1 MKRRTLLLS
10 MIALLLFSSSAWAA
24 EKESD
29 SRIRSYDS
37 GSLIQSDGSL
47 WLWGYNQSVPTRV
60 EGKADVVKTFSN
72 IFNEGDLVFTLQ
84 DQSAW
89 YVPRNNIAEAVKFIP
104 LEEVQNLAAVSGLN
118 DHVLAL
124 STEGSVY
131 SADWHNNGDILDPF
145 QTVAGI
151 DEVANIDSYYEERP
165 EYEESWIF
173 LKKDGSVWKNT
184 KGLQGIK
191 PISSLQDITAI
202 AKNIALKKD
211 GTVWTWPKEFDT
223 NAALSDTT
231 TASQIQ
237 SLTGIQTIKS
247 NGRTNLAIDR
257 QGRLWFWGAT
267 VTGYSDSTAYHNEN
281 NPVLLTGVRNVKDAF
296 IVERSILAL
305 TTEGNVYGAS
315 LEGEKLSSNAHF
327 TLLAQNIQSI
337 KAGPRHVIMQKTGGS
352 LWGWGVNKHA
362 QLGIG
367 DYEFLYSTPVPV
379 QKPILVRLNGTPVP
393 LSNGVITR
401 NGQAF
406 IPLRSVFDKLGAE
419 VTFDS
424 NNKVAKIIQ
433 SKTGATPVSLQLNLK
448 TSQTT
453 VNGKPVELTSP
464 PFTVNGIAYLP
475 LRLISETLGAKV
487 DWIQKEDTITITTTT
502 STK

>member
-24 EKESD
+24 EDEST

-60 EGKADVVKTFSN
+60 EDKPNVVRTFSN
-72 IFNEGDLVFTLQ
+72 IIQEGDLIFTLQ
-84 DQSAW
+84 DHSAW
-89 YVPRNNIAEAVKFIP
+89 YVPRNNISESVKFIP
-104 LEEVQNLAAVSGLN
+104 LEGLQNIIDVRIMN

-124 STEGSVY
+124 NAEGTVL
-131 SADWHNNGDILDPF
+131 SADRIENGGNFAPF
-145 QTVAGI
+145 QTLSGI
-151 DEVANIDSYYEERP
+151 ENVTELDSYYEERP
-165 EYEESWIF
+165 QNEERWIF

-184 KGLQGIK
+184 RSLQGFE
-191 PISSLQDITAI
+191 PVPSLKDITAI
-202 AKNIALKKD
+202 SKNIALKKD
-211 GTVWTWPKEFDT
+211 GTVWTWPKVFEK
-223 NAALSDTT
+223 NATPSEALS
-231 TASQIQ
+231 ASQIQ
-237 SLTGIQTIKS
+237 ALSDIQTIKTIGGS
-247 NGRTNLAIDR
+247 NLAIDR
-257 QGRLWFWGAT
+257 QGRLWFWGET
-267 VTGYSDSTAYHNEN
+267 VTGYSDSTTYHNEN
-281 NPVLLTGVRNVKDAF
+281 NPVLLTGIKDVKDVF

-305 TTEGNVYGAS
+305 TTGGNVYEAS
-315 LEGEKLSSNAHF
+315 LEGEKLSSTVPF
-327 TLLAQNIQSI
+327 KLLTKNIQSI
-337 KAGPRHVIMQKTGGS
+337 QAGLRHVIMQKTGGT

-379 QKPILVRLNGTPVP
+379 QKPILVRLNDTPVP

-419 VTFDS
+419 VTYDFNS
-424 NNKVAKIIQ
+424 KIAKINQ
-433 SKTGATPVSLQLNLK
+433 SKTGANPVSLQINLK
-448 TSQTT
+448 NGQTT
-453 VNGKPVELTSP
+453 MNGKVVKLTNP
-464 PFTVNGIAYLP
+464 PFTVNGIGYLP

-487 DWIQKEDTITITTTT
+487 DWIQKEDTIVITTK
-502 STK
+502 S

>member
-10 MIALLLFSSSAWAA
+10 MIALLLFSSNAWAA
-24 EKESD
+24 EKESTPG
-29 SRIRSYDS
+29 IRSYNS

-60 EGKADVVKTFSN
+60 EDKPNVVKTFSN

-84 DQSAW
+84 DHSAW
-89 YVPRNNIAEAVKFIP
+89 YVPRNNISEAVKFIP
-104 LEEVQNLAAVSGLN
+104 LEGLQNLEAVSGLN
-118 DHVLAL
+118 HVLAL
-124 STEGSVY
+124 STEGSIY
-131 SADWHNNGDILDPF
+131 FADRLNNDDILGPF
-145 QTVAGI
+145 QPLSGVDG
-151 DEVANIDSYYEERP
+151 VANIDSYYEERP
-165 EYEESWIF
+165 EYEEGWIF

-184 KGLQGIK
+184 KGLQGFK
-191 PISSLQDITAI
+191 PISSLKDITAI

-223 NAALSDTT
+223 NASLSDTS

-247 NGRTNLAIDR
+247 NGLTNLAMDR

-267 VTGYSDSTAYHNEN
+267 VTGSSDATTYHNEN
-281 NPVLLTGVRNVKDAF
+281 TPVLLTGVKNVKDAF

-305 TTEGNVYGAS
+305 TTEGSVYAAS
-315 LEGEKLSSNAHF
+315 LDGEKLLPNAHF

-337 KAGPRHVIMQKTGGS
+337 KAGPRHVIMQKTDGT

-419 VTFDS
+419 VTFDT

-433 SKTGATPVSLQLNLK
+433 SKAGANPVSLQLNLK

-453 VNGKPVELTSP
+453 VNGKPVDLTNP

-487 DWIQKEDTITITTTT
+487 DWIQKEGTITITTVTT
-502 STK
+502 TK